1 MTKEIEEQEE
11 LKEYTLITPIKAKLF
26 QEGDEDGFV
35 TRYYDNE
42 DIDED
47 GIIHTNGLGGE
58 HKVSVPYIW
67 SNGVK
72 ILSHGFGTE
81 YLVIQNGVFTLV
93 KKQDFV
99 SKYKLVL

>member
-1 MTKEIEEQEE
+1 MTKDIEEQEE
-11 LKEYTLITPIKAKLF
+11 LKEYTLITTVKAKLF

-35 TRYYDNE
+35 TRYYDDG
-42 DIDED
+42 DIDKD
-47 GIIHTNGLGGE
+47 GVMHTSGLSGE
-58 HKVSVPYIW
+58 HKVSVPYIY

-93 KKQDFV
+93 KNVDFV